1 MTIAV
6 VDTPVTAGPYS
17 APSAVTPLSLRP
29 LDQAN
34 QRLENKCGDE
44 VELISRSMRSAE
56 PMVRM
61 ESPRS
66 VSTKNPIV
74 CECMRV
80 ERSALINAM
89 EAGCHTMQALSM
101 RTGAGTTCGG
111 CLPRLAELT
120 AETLWQTVYCL
131 EVIDRAPRVKSF
143 RFEVPSYHGVGQIQ
157 PGQRL
162 IVRATIGGV
171 DVQRPY
177 TLTSSVTERRYY
189 EITVQREPHGIMS
202 NWLFDNMGPGS
213 AVAILPPSG
222 TCFFELHEPRPLVCL
237 VGGIGITPA
246 LGICR
251 SAAASRAKRRVHV
264 DYSVSTRSD
273 MVCAEELSQLASQ
286 HSTITCHTRITREE
300 GRFRGADLARL
311 SAELPDCDWLICGSK
326 LFQADAERL
335 LRQHRIAPQYVHI
348 ESFHA
353 FSDAIPAEP
362 PATAVMTPQQR
373 RLAGYGLLIAIAA
386 FVVQALFGIKWPL
399 FDRLQATAAYSALT
413 GTGLLVLLMLQW
425 RLAYLRLRNGAAKS
439 ARAYGLHIAIG
450 PAVLGMMWLHSTHL
464 GYGLSMAVCL
474 SFLGS
479 LATGA
484 LLGAYPRS
492 PQWESIR
499 RVILSGHIAL
509 SCAGSGF
516 AVTHGFTSLWY

>member
-6 VDTPVTAGPYS
+6 VHTPVTAGPYS
-17 APSAVTPLSLRP
+17 APSAVTPISLRP

-34 QRLENKCGDE
+34 QRLENEDGDKFE
-44 VELISRSMRSAE
+44 RISTSMRSTE

-66 VSTKNPIV
+66 VSTKDPIV

-89 EAGCHTMQALSM
+89 EVGCHTVQALSM

-286 HSTITCHTRITREE
+286 HPTITCHTRITREE

-362 PATAVMTPQQR
+362 PGTAVLSPQQR

>member
-6 VDTPVTAGPYS
+6 VDTPVTAGQYS
-17 APSAVTPLSLRP
+17 APSAVPPVSLRP

-34 QRLENKCGDE
+34 QRLENKYGDE
-44 VELISRSMRSAE
+44 VERISRSMRSAE

-66 VSTKNPIV
+66 VDQKSNRLRMPAT
-74 CECMRV
+74 RAQ
-80 ERSALINAM
+80 RSDQCNGSGLPYGAGALDA
-89 EAGCHTMQALSM
+89 H
-101 RTGAGTTCGG
+101 RAGTTCGA

-143 RFEVPSYHGVGQIQ
+143 RFEVPPCHVLGQLQ
-157 PGQRL
+157 PGQRI
-162 IVRATIGGV
+162 IVRAAIRGV

-202 NWLFDNMGPGS
+202 NWLFDHMGPGS

-222 TCFFELHEPRPLVCL
+222 TCVFELHESRPLVCL

-251 SAAASRAKRRVHV
+251 SAAASGARRRVHV
-264 DYSVSTRSD
+264 DYSVSTRSE
-273 MVCAEELSQLASQ
+273 MVCAEELSELASQ
-286 HSTITCHTRITREE
+286 HQTITCHTRITREQ

-335 LRQHRIAPQYVHI
+335 LRQHGIAPRYVHI

-386 FVVQALFGIKWPL
+386 FVVQALLGIKWPV
-399 FDRLQATAAYSALT
+399 FDRLQATTAYSAVT
-413 GTGLLVLLMLQW
+413 GAGLLVLLMVQW

-484 LLGAYPRS
+484 VLGAYPRS
-492 PQWESIR
+492 PQWESLR

-516 AVTHGFTSLWY
+516 AVMHGFTALWY

>member
-1 MTIAV
+1 M
-6 VDTPVTAGPYS
+6 
-17 APSAVTPLSLRP
+17 
-29 LDQAN
+29 
-34 QRLENKCGDE
+34 
-44 VELISRSMRSAE
+44 
-56 PMVRM
+56 
-61 ESPRS
+61 
-66 VSTKNPIV
+66 
-74 CECMRV
+74 
-80 ERSALINAM
+80 
-89 EAGCHTMQALSM
+89 
-101 RTGAGTTCGG
+101 
-111 CLPRLAELT
+111 
-120 AETLWQTVYCL
+120 
-131 EVIDRAPRVKSF
+131 
-143 RFEVPSYHGVGQIQ
+143 
-157 PGQRL
+157 
-162 IVRATIGGV
+162 
-171 DVQRPY
+171 
-177 TLTSSVTERRYY
+177 TERRYY

-251 SAAASRAKRRVHV
+251 SAAASRARRRVHV
-264 DYSVSTRSD
+264 DYSVSTRSE
-273 MVCAEELSQLASQ
+273 MVCAEELSQLGSQ
-286 HSTITCHTRITREE
+286 HPTITCHTRITREE
-300 GRFRGADLARL
+300 GRFRRADLARL

-335 LRQHRIAPQYVHI
+335 LRQLRIAPRYVHI

-373 RLAGYGLLIAIAA
+373 KLAGYGLLITIAA
-386 FVVQALFGIKWPL
+386 FVVQALLGIKWSL
-399 FDRLQATAAYSALT
+399 LDRLQATTAYSALT

-484 LLGAYPRS
+484 VLGAYPRS
-492 PQWESIR
+492 PQWEGVR